1 MFSQTLINRARE
13 LGASEIGPS
22 WRAGKRFYV
31 IYRDASGA
39 TRVIH
44 FGSAVGKT
52 FIDHGDEKKRRA
64 WWARHSK
71 IMRQGAPAVDQP
83 ESPDYWAAR
92 LLW

>member
-1 MFSQTLINRARE
+1 MISQAIINRARA
-13 LGASEIGPS
+13 LGATEIGPS

-31 IYRDASGA
+31 IYDG
-39 TRVIH
+39 RVIH

-52 FIDHGDEKKRRA
+52 FIDHHDEKKRLA

-71 IMRQGAPAVDQP
+71 ILRQGAPAIDQP